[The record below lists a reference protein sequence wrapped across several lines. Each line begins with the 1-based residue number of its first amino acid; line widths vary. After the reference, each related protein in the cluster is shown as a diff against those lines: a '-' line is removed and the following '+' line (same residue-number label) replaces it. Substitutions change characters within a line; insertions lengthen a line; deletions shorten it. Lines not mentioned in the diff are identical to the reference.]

1 MRDAAE
7 QVAALQRENAELRL
21 AVQARDEFI
30 SMIVHEVRNP
40 LTPLLMQTSSLLLL
54 AENPQAPIGKISKGV
69 RSLNLIV
76 EQLLRR
82 TSVLLDISRM
92 SSGIYR
98 LEPSRVDAG
107 EIVRSVVTRMSLEA
121 QAAGSTLESQVQD
134 GIVGRWDA
142 LAFEQIADNLVSN
155 AIKYGEG
162 RPIRIE
168 LSAHDGIATLK
179 VRDQGMGI
187 SPENLDRVF
196 ERFERAVRRGQA
208 SGFGIGLWL
217 VGRLTQEMGG
227 TIGIQSAVGEG
238 TAISV
243 DLPMNGTDTGT

>member
-1 MRDAAE
+1 
-7 QVAALQRENAELRL
+7 
-21 AVQARDEFI
+21 
-30 SMIVHEVRNP
+30 MIVHEVRNP

-54 AENPQAPIGKISKGV
+54 TDNPNAPIAKIAKGV

-98 LEPSRVDAG
+98 LEPSLVDAG
-107 EIVRSVVTRMSLEA
+107 EILRSVVSRMSLEA
-121 QAAGSTLESQVQD
+121 QVAGSILEAQVED
-134 GIVGRWDA
+134 GITGNWDA

-162 RPIRIE
+162 RPVRIE
-168 LSAHDGIATLK
+168 LSAREGMATLK
-179 VRDQGMGI
+179 VSDRGMGI

-196 ERFERAVRRGQA
+196 DRFERAVRRGQA

-227 TIGIQSAVGEG
+227 SIGIQSAVGEG
-238 TAISV
+238 TTISV
-243 DLPMNGTDTGT
+243 TLPTNGTDTGT

>member
-1 MRDAAE
+1 M
-7 QVAALQRENAELRL
+7 RL

-54 AENPQAPIGKISKGV
+54 TENPQAPVAKIAKGV

-98 LEPSRVDAG
+98 LEPARVDAS
-107 EIVRSVVTRMSLEA
+107 EIVRSVVTRMTLEA
-121 QAAGSTLESQVQD
+121 QAAGSILEAQIQD
-134 GIVGRWDA
+134 GIEGMWDA

-162 RPIRIE
+162 RPVRIE
-168 LSAHDGIATLK
+168 LAAADGTVTLK
-179 VRDQGMGI
+179 VSDQGMGI
-187 SPENLDRVF
+187 SPENLERVF
-196 ERFERAVRRGQA
+196 DRFERAVRRVQA

-227 TIGIQSAVGEG
+227 SIGIQSAVGEG

-243 DLPMNGTDTGT
+243 ALPANGTDTGT